1 MSGTSSPEQRA
12 KRQAAIQRLKDSLI
26 VPKRYSI
33 NTATI
38 SDADKTRLIQRG
50 NVR

>member
-1 MSGTSSPEQRA
+1 MTTTPTQKERA
-12 KRQAAIQRLKDSLI
+12 RIARTIKALD

-33 NTATI
+33 KTPTM

-50 NVR
+50 NAR

>member
-1 MSGTSSPEQRA
+1 MTATQQKRRA
-12 KRQAAIQRLKDSLI
+12 AYARLVLSLD

-33 NTATI
+33 KTPTM

-50 NVR
+50 NAR